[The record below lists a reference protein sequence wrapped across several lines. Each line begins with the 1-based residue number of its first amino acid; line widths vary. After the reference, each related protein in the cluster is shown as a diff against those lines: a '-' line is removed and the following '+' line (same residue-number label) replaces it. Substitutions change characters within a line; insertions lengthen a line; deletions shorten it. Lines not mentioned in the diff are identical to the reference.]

1 MKVLKFGG
9 TSVGNPE
16 RISGVLK
23 ILANRIRTEKRLSVV
38 FSAYAGITDQL
49 IRLGTLAAQ
58 SNAAYIQIFKD
69 LEQRHLETVKALIS
83 VKNQSGVLA
92 AVKIS
97 LNELEEILQ
106 GVYLV
111 KELTAKTLDYIMSF
125 GERLSTFTISE
136 ALKDQGVTNT
146 YIDSRQI
153 IKTDNNFGRA
163 RVHFKETVACIN
175 KYIPDRRAAAG
186 AADLFLITGFIGST
200 SNNETTTLGR
210 GGSDYSASIIG
221 AALNAE
227 EIEIWTDVDGVLT
240 ADPGKVKNAFPID
253 YLTYEEAMEM
263 SHFGARV
270 IYPPTMQPAL
280 NKNIPLRVKN
290 TLNPGFSGSVISKR
304 KKTCS
309 YLIKGISSID
319 EIALVQIQ
327 GSGLI
332 GIAGIAERVFS
343 ALAREKINVI
353 LISQASSEH
362 SICLAIRPEHQQSA
376 RKALEEEFR
385 YEIRANEVSE
395 ISIENDLTILAVV
408 GENMRHTRGIAGK
421 VFKSLGNN
429 NINISAIAQG
439 SSELNISMVIARK
452 DEVKA
457 LNVLHDA
464 FFSSG
469 RRVLNLFLVGT
480 GLIGKTLLSQLN
492 RQQKILDR
500 EYRLAVNLIGL
511 ADIEQMVFDKQG
523 ISPGNWEE
531 ILRRRQ
537 SGRKT
542 DLNKFVAEMKS
553 YNLLNSV
560 FIDCTMAD
568 AVVDKYPEILESS
581 ISIVTPNKKANAR
594 RYPYYLKLREYCA
607 KYNTHFFYETN
618 VGAALPIIGTMKDL
632 LASGDRVV
640 KIEGIL
646 SGTLSYIFNTFS
658 GRQPFSTVIQ
668 QAREKGYTEPDPRE
682 DLSGQD
688 VGRKLLILAREAGYA
703 LELSDIKIEN
713 LIPKQLRQAR
723 TVNEFFRLLPEYDAS
738 FEAKRIAAARQE
750 KVLRYVARFENNRAE
765 IGLTAVNSNHPFYN
779 LSGSDNIIAFYTNY
793 YAASPLI
800 IRGPGAGAEVTAAG
814 VLADILKIANFVS

>member
-9 TSVGNPE
+9 TSVANPE
-16 RISGVLK
+16 RISNVLK
-23 ILANRIRTEKRLSVV
+23 ILADRIKSEHRMSVV

-49 IRLGTLAAQ
+49 IQLGTLAAQ
-58 SNAAYIQIFKD
+58 SNTGYSQLFKD
-69 LEQRHLETVKALIS
+69 LEQRHLETVRALIS
-83 VKNQSGVLA
+83 VQNQSGVLA
-92 AVKIS
+92 AVKIN

-111 KELTAKTLDYIMSF
+111 QELTTKTLDYIMSF

-136 ALKDQGVTNT
+136 ALKDRGLANT
-146 YIDSRQI
+146 YIDSRKI
-153 IKTDNNFGRA
+153 IKTDSNFGRA
-163 RVHFKETVACIN
+163 RVQYKETLACIN
-175 KYIPDRRAAAG
+175 KYIDNKQTHPG
-186 AADLFLITGFIGST
+186 LFLITGFIGST
-200 SNNETTTLGR
+200 NNNETTTLGR

-240 ADPGKVKNAFPID
+240 ADPGKVKNAFSID
-253 YLTYEEAMEM
+253 YLTYEEAMEL
-263 SHFGARV
+263 SHFGAKV

-290 TLNPGFSGSVISKR
+290 TLNPDFSGSVISKR
-304 KKTCS
+304 KKAST

-362 SICLAIRPEHQQSA
+362 SICLAIRPEHQQIA

-385 YEIRANEVSE
+385 YEIKANEVSE

-408 GENMRHTRGIAGK
+408 GENMRHTRGIAGN

-457 LNVLHDA
+457 LNVLHEA

-469 RRVLNLFLVGT
+469 RRTLNLFLVGT
-480 GLIGKTLLSQLN
+480 GLIGKTLLAQLSK
-492 RQQKILDR
+492 QQKILDK
-500 EYRLAVNLIGL
+500 EYHLAINLIGL
-511 ADIEQMVFDKQG
+511 ADIERMVLDKQG
-523 ISPGNWEE
+523 ITLNGWEE
-531 ILRRRQ
+531 SLRH
-537 SGRKT
+537 SGHKT
-542 DLNKFVAEMKS
+542 VLGKLLTEMKN
-553 YNLLNSV
+553 YNLPNSV

-568 AVVDKYPEILESS
+568 QVVDKYLDILESS

-594 RYPYYLKLREYCA
+594 KYSYYEKLREYGS
-607 KYNTHFFYETN
+607 KYKARFFYETN
-618 VGAALPIIGTMKDL
+618 VGAALPIISTMRDL
-632 LASGDRVV
+632 LASGDRVT

-646 SGTLSYIFNTFS
+646 SGTLSYIFNTFT
-658 GRQPFSTVIQ
+658 GRQAFSAVIR
-668 QAREKGYTEPDPRE
+668 QAKEKGYTEPDPRE

-688 VGRKLLILAREAGYA
+688 VGRKLLILAREAGYG
-703 LELSDIKIEN
+703 LEMSDIKIEN
-713 LIPKQLRQAR
+713 LIPKQLRLVK
-723 TVNEFFRLLPEYDAS
+723 TVDEFFKKLPEYDGF
-738 FEAKRIAAARQE
+738 FEAKKVAAGKKGR
-750 KVLRYVARFENNRAE
+750 VLRYMAHFENGRAE
-765 IGLTAVNSNHPFYN
+765 IGLTEVSNNHPFYN
-779 LSGSDNIIAFYTNY
+779 LSGSDNIIAIHTNH
-793 YAASPLI
+793 YAVSPLI

-814 VLADILKIANFVS
+814 VLADILKIANYIS

>member
-16 RISGVLK
+16 RVSGVLK
-23 ILANRIRTEKRLSVV
+23 ILANRIRTEKRMSVV

-49 IRLGTLAAQ
+49 IRLGTSAAQ
-58 SNAAYIQIFKD
+58 SNAAYSQVFKD
-69 LEQRHLETVKALIS
+69 LEQRHLEMVKALIS

-125 GERLSTFTISE
+125 GERLSAFTISE
-136 ALKDQGVTNT
+136 ALKDQGLANT
-146 YIDSRQI
+146 YIDSRNI

-163 RVHFKETVACIN
+163 RVHFKETQDCIN
-175 KYIPDRRAAAG
+175 KYISKRQTSTAG
-186 AADLFLITGFIGST
+186 ATAGLFVITGFIGST

-210 GGSDYSASIIG
+210 GGSDYSASVIG

-263 SHFGARV
+263 SHFGAKV

-290 TLNPGFSGSVISKR
+290 TLNPDFNGSVISKQ
-304 KKTCS
+304 KKASS

-332 GIAGIAERVFS
+332 GIAGIAGRVFS

-362 SICLAIRPEHQQSA
+362 SICLAIRPEHQQLA

-385 YEIRANEVSE
+385 YELKANEVSA
-395 ISIENDLTILAVV
+395 ITIENDLTILAVV

-457 LNVLHDA
+457 LNVLHEA

-469 RRVLNLFLVGT
+469 RRILNLFLVGT

-492 RQQKILDR
+492 KQQKTLAKD
-500 EYRLAVNLIGL
+500 YRLVVSLIGL

-523 ISPGNWEE
+523 IALSGWEE
-531 ILRRRQ
+531 ILRHRQ

-553 YNLLNSV
+553 YNLPNSV

-568 AVVDKYPEILESS
+568 A
-581 ISIVTPNKKANAR
+581 
-594 RYPYYLKLREYCA
+594 
-607 KYNTHFFYETN
+607 
-618 VGAALPIIGTMKDL
+618 GG
-632 LASGDRVV
+632 G
-640 KIEGIL
+640 
-646 SGTLSYIFNTFS
+646 
-658 GRQPFSTVIQ
+658 
-668 QAREKGYTEPDPRE
+668 
-682 DLSGQD
+682 
-688 VGRKLLILAREAGYA
+688 
-703 LELSDIKIEN
+703 
-713 LIPKQLRQAR
+713 
-723 TVNEFFRLLPEYDAS
+723 
-738 FEAKRIAAARQE
+738 
-750 KVLRYVARFENNRAE
+750 
-765 IGLTAVNSNHPFYN
+765 
-779 LSGSDNIIAFYTNY
+779 
-793 YAASPLI
+793 
-800 IRGPGAGAEVTAAG
+800 
-814 VLADILKIANFVS
+814 

>member
-23 ILANRIRTEKRLSVV
+23 ILANRIRTEKRMSVV

-49 IRLGTLAAQ
+49 IRLGSLAAQ
-58 SNAAYIQIFKD
+58 SNTAYLQIFQD
-69 LEQRHLETVKALIS
+69 LEQQHLETVKALIS

-136 ALKDQGVTNT
+136 ALKDQGLANT
-146 YIDSRQI
+146 YIDSRNI
-153 IKTDNNFGRA
+153 IKTDSNFGRA
-163 RVHFKETVACIN
+163 KVQFKETLSCIK
-175 KYIPDRRAAAG
+175 KYVSDRQSTPA
-186 AADLFLITGFIGST
+186 LFIITGFIGST
-200 SNNETTTLGR
+200 GNNETTTLGR

-240 ADPGKVKNAFPID
+240 ADPGKVKNAFSID
-253 YLTYEEAMEM
+253 NLTYEEAMEL
-263 SHFGARV
+263 SHFGAKV

-290 TLNPGFSGSVISKR
+290 TLNPDFNGSVISEQ
-304 KKTCS
+304 KKTSS

-332 GIAGIAERVFS
+332 GIAGIAGRVFS

-362 SICLAIRPEHQQSA
+362 SICLAIRPEHQQIA

-385 YEIRANEVSE
+385 YELKAKEVSE

-452 DEVKA
+452 DEVRA
-457 LNVLHDA
+457 LNVLHEA

-469 RRVLNLFLVGT
+469 RRILNLFLVGT
-480 GLIGKTLLSQLN
+480 GLIGKTLLAQLIK
-492 RQQKILDR
+492 QQKIFDK
-500 EYRLAVNLIGL
+500 EYHLAVNLIGL
-511 ADIEQMVFDKQG
+511 ADIGQMAFDKQG
-523 ISPGNWEE
+523 ISLSSWEE
-531 ILRRRQ
+531 ILHRK

-542 DLNKFVAEMKS
+542 DLDKFVAEMKS
-553 YNLLNSV
+553 YNLPNSV

-568 AVVDKYPEILESS
+568 PVVDKYPEILEAS

-594 RYPYYLKLREYCA
+594 RYPYYKKLREYCT
-607 KYNTHFFYETN
+607 KYNTRFFYETN
-618 VGAALPIIGTMKDL
+618 VGAALPIISTMKDL
-632 LASGDRVV
+632 LASGDRVI

-646 SGTLSYIFNTFS
+646 SGTLSYIFNTFT
-658 GRQPFSTVIQ
+658 GGQPFSTVIR

-688 VGRKLLILAREAGYA
+688 VGRKLLILAREAGNA
-703 LELSDIKIEN
+703 LELTDIKIEN
-713 LIPKQLRQAR
+713 LIPKQLRQIKS
-723 TVNEFFRLLPEYDAS
+723 VDEFFGKLPQYDAF
-738 FEAKRIAAARQE
+738 FEAKRVAAGKQGL
-750 KVLRYVARFENNRAE
+750 VLRYMARFENNRAE
-765 IGLTAVNSNHPFYN
+765 IGLSAVNSSHPFYN
-779 LSGSDNIIAFYTNY
+779 LSGSDNIIAIYTNY

-800 IRGPGAGAEVTAAG
+800 IRGAGAGAEVTAAG
-814 VLADILKIANFVS
+814 VLADILKVANNVS